1 MFMLKEKN
9 WQQHYKRN
17 QSTEANSKRHK
28 RRKGRRNFATG
39 KREKARN
46 HAGRKGERKK
56 SHDGGNGEGS
66 RLAT

>member
-9 WQQHYKRN
+9 WQQRYKRN

-56 SHDGGNGEGS
+56 SHDAGNGEGS